1 MIHLVLCLT
10 IVQFSSAKLPEF
22 SWDTLPVFF
31 HSSNTS
37 GLYSQQALKI
47 IAKFSMVTIEKWQ
60 SFDVKNID
68 DEDDMVAVMKAVKE
82 VNPNVATYFYMN
94 SFKDR
99 PEMTRMARQFD
110 EHPDWALRDVNG
122 SQVKNNQGY
131 FVFDVSKLE
140 VRKWWLNTC
149 LNAIMAASGDGCF
162 CDSSQRV
169 TGQHFKPPVSDHKMK
184 QWGEGLLNLTKEV
197 QNALGS
203 DKLLIGKVANQSYV
217 KSVQIEFF
225 RADND
230 SITELML
237 GASVGQVMQA
247 HVPVFEDCH
256 GDLINYMAAFLIGAG
271 KYSYFGCGHWNAT
284 GDDIEPLIWHTEY
297 DKPLGTPLGPATY
310 SEGIWKREFAKG
322 TKVEFNIKKNTGTID
337 WGSR

>member
-122 SQVKNNQGY
+122 S
-131 FVFDVSKLE
+131 
-140 VRKWWLNTC
+140 
-149 LNAIMAASGDGCF
+149 
-162 CDSSQRV
+162 
-169 TGQHFKPPVSDHKMK
+169 
-184 QWGEGLLNLTKEV
+184 
-197 QNALGS
+197 
-203 DKLLIGKVANQSYV
+203 
-217 KSVQIEFF
+217 
-225 RADND
+225 
-230 SITELML
+230 
-237 GASVGQVMQA
+237 
-247 HVPVFEDCH
+247 
-256 GDLINYMAAFLIGAG
+256 
-271 KYSYFGCGHWNAT
+271 
-284 GDDIEPLIWHTEY
+284 
-297 DKPLGTPLGPATY
+297 
-310 SEGIWKREFAKG
+310 
-322 TKVEFNIKKNTGTID
+322 
-337 WGSR
+337 